1 MEKIVFTPDGEDAV
15 EFYVLEQTRLGGIDY
30 ILVTDSEDG
39 DGEALILRDTSAP
52 DEQEALYEIVTDDEY
67 LRICWTMFRSSDRIG
82 KRLAEKQNME
92 KDMEVNFFE
101 KN

>member
-52 DEQEALYEIVTDDEY
+52 DEQEALFEIVTDDEE
-67 LRICWTMFRSSDRIG
+67 LDAVAAVF
-82 KRLAEKQNME
+82 ENML
-92 KDMEVNFFE
+92 DDVSFE
-101 KN
+101 